1 MKLLLIHNYYRT
13 CSPSGEDNVARS
25 ELKLLKDNGVDV
37 FRYEKFN
44 DDIDESTVFKKLRFG
59 FGYAWS
65 RKTYNEVSELI
76 RLCRPDIAHIHSL
89 HPQITPSVYN
99 ACHDMGVPVVHTIHN
114 YRYICPGALLFRNGR
129 PCEDC
134 IGKFPFPALRHRC
147 YRGSLAATGSV
158 MWMLAYNR
166 FRNTFQNRVNYYIA
180 LTEFAKSRL
189 IAGGLP
195 AERIGVKPNFL
206 PEPPQ
211 PGGNGEN
218 YAVFVGR
225 LSEEKG
231 LNTLLSAW
239 KMVNDM
245 ELKVVG
251 DGPIRSE
258 LEIRVGKEG
267 TNVTFLG
274 MLPRRNLLTIVEKAK
289 MQLVPSE
296 WYEGFPM
303 VIVEAYACGTP
314 VIASRIGSLDEII
327 LDGETGAKFEPGNP
341 RDLSDKINIL
351 INDKQK
357 LATMRKRARALF
369 EEKYTAEKNFL
380 MLMEIYK
387 HARENFEQTRER
399 N

>member
-1 MKLLLIHNYYRT
+1 MKLLFIHNYYRT
-13 CSPSGEDNVARS
+13 CSPSGEDNVAKS
-25 ELKLLKDNGVDV
+25 EVKLLEDNGVDV
-37 FRYEKFN
+37 IRYEKFN
-44 DDIDESTVFKKLRFG
+44 DDIDESTLLKRLYLG

-65 RKTYNEVSELI
+65 RRTYSEVSKLI
-76 RLCRPDIAHIHSL
+76 GQYKPDIAHIHSL
-89 HPQITPSVYN
+89 HPQITPSVYD
-99 ACHDMGVPVVHTIHN
+99 ACHDMGVPVVHTMHN

-134 IGKFPFPALRHRC
+134 IGKFPFPALCYRC
-147 YRGSLAATGSV
+147 YRDSFAATGSV

-166 FRNTFQNRVNYYIA
+166 FRNTFQNRINYYIA
-180 LTEFAKSRL
+180 LTEFAKTRL

-195 AERIGVKPNFL
+195 AGRIGVKPNFL
-206 PEPPQ
+206 PDPPQ
-211 PGGNGEN
+211 PGKGREN

-239 KMVNDM
+239 KMVDGM

-251 DGPIRSE
+251 DGPQRSE
-258 LEIRVGKEG
+258 LVARASKEG
-267 TNVTFLG
+267 VNATFLG
-274 MLPRRNLLTIVEKAK
+274 TLPRNDVLTIVEKA
-289 MQLVPSE
+289 QIQFVPSE

-327 LDGETGAKFEPGNP
+327 IDGETGVKYEPGNP
-341 RDLSDKINIL
+341 KDLLEKINNL

-357 LATMRKRARALF
+357 LTTMRKRARALF
-369 EEKYTAEKNFL
+369 EEKYTAERNFL
-380 MLMEIYK
+380 MLMEIYR
-387 HARENFEQTRER
+387 HARENFEQARKG